1 MLAEVLRRCSRCLE
15 VKIWLL
21 AISPLF
27 MYGVGMNE
35 ADEKQRFDK
44 LKRIEAQRKLRLDNF
59 VSEAMKLREGREF
72 FYWLLELG
80 RIGRN
85 PFTANAL
92 TTSFNC
98 GEQNVGL
105 QIQAHIIA
113 TAPKDYL
120 KMLTE
125 KEEENLY
132 AQRPDAEPDN
142 DA

>member
-1 MLAEVLRRCSRCLE
+1 MSAGALRRCSRCLE

-21 AISPLF
+21 AIAPLF
-27 MYGVGMNE
+27 MYGAGMNE

>member
-1 MLAEVLRRCSRCLE
+1 MDEAAE
-15 VKIWLL
+15 KH
-21 AISPLF
+21 
-27 MYGVGMNE
+27 
-35 ADEKQRFDK
+35 RFDK
-44 LKRIEAQRKLRLDNF
+44 LKRLETQRKLRLDAF

-105 QIQAHIIA
+105 QIQAYIIA

-125 KEEENLY
+125 KEEEQLHVN
-132 AQRPDAEPDN
+132 RTEPSTDAGD
-142 DA
+142 